1 MLKEVLAGMSLYV
14 SVAHEDWIIKDYIK
28 LERSV
33 EEIAMR
39 NNDDLIKSIEGK
51 LSSDGFARLN

>member
-1 MLKEVLAGMSLYV
+1 MAGMSLYV

-28 LERSV
+28 NLKEV
-33 EEIAMR
+33 FEDIAMT
-39 NNDDLIKSIEGK
+39 NNDGLIKKIEGK